1 MEIDKMSVCKT
12 CRKPKAP
19 YTCGIC
25 SENTCKSCTQ
35 FMGEGSFA
43 FQRVVPEVLT
53 HTYYCSSCFD
63 DQIAEPLNK
72 YNETMEKA
80 RDIII
85 YGKDQTRLTRYLKR
99 KEDPYHV
106 EDCID
111 KEEAVLKMS
120 FYAAEANF
128 NCLIDVN
135 LVSKKVVSGT
145 YKKAVWSG
153 TGVPVTID
161 PAEIRGH

>member
-1 MEIDKMSVCKT
+1 MSVCKT

-25 SENTCKSCTQ
+25 AENSCKACTH
-35 FMGEGSFA
+35 FLGEESFS
-43 FQRVVPEVLT
+43 FLKVVPEVLK
-53 HTYYCSSCFD
+53 HNYYCTQCFD
-63 DQIAEPLNK
+63 EQIAGPLDE

-106 EDCID
+106 ENCVD
-111 KEEAVLKMS
+111 KEEAVLRMA
-120 FYAAEANF
+120 FFAAQANF

-135 LVSKKVVSGT
+135 LVSKKVLTGT
-145 YKKAVWSG
+145 YKNTAWSG
-153 TGVPVTID
+153 TGVPITID
-161 PAEIRGH
+161 PNAIRGH